1 MRWICNFSTT
11 WRKKLQ
17 HKSFTSFFEPFQT
30 NLDSSFLVYFLGR
43 DNFLQIKDF
52 ISDSWRYLGND
63 LWFRDSFHRNCNVEK
78 DMLMEKVQLFYF
90 KKRNDI
96 KSYLNINDNT
106 GHLELTINE
115 LVYMQHQILTLN
127 PITLSNSTPFSV
139 ITSYF
144 LEAANNYFYLV
155 RFLRVFV
162 W

>member
-1 MRWICNFSTT
+1 
-11 WRKKLQ
+11 
-17 HKSFTSFFEPFQT
+17 
-30 NLDSSFLVYFLGR
+30 
-43 DNFLQIKDF
+43 
-52 ISDSWRYLGND
+52 
-63 LWFRDSFHRNCNVEK
+63 
-78 DMLMEKVQLFYF
+78 MLMEKVQLFYF